1 MEVCRVRL
9 LLFSAVLGAVVVL
22 TALALWLAASVVVTY
37 LDPKNAAKI
46 IASMGS
52 HFPLRR

>member
-1 MEVCRVRL
+1 MSGYFF
-9 LLFSAVLGAVVVL
+9 FSAVLGAVVVL

-52 HFPLRR
+52 PFPLRR